1 MLRLLISLISLLF
14 TFYSFAQNVDSLN
27 KVDSQLLLNQNQ
39 PEEKIFIKTENE
51 ANFPGGDKE
60 WIKYLNKNVNP
71 EFIKNHDEIVAEQ
84 KITVRFIVNKTG
96 EITSVEPFKSDNE
109 IILNEAVRLL
119 KSGPKWQPASQNGR
133 NVNSYRMKTFTF
145 PIDTLES
152 DLFYDVI
159 DDPYHTPIFKGG
171 KSKWQ
176 QFLSNELDNFL
187 PQKFGAPPG
196 EYKVILKFIIN
207 EEGKVTNVKAL
218 TNFGYGMET
227 EAKRFML
234 KSPNWFPAYINGKFV
249 KSYVTE
255 EIVFIIN

>member
-1 MLRLLISLISLLF
+1 MLKLLLTLISLYF
-14 TFYSFAQNVDSLN
+14 TFSSFAQNVDSLN
-27 KVDSQLLLNQNQ
+27 RVDNQLNVNQEQ
-39 PEEKIFIKTENE
+39 QEKIIFSKTEIE

-71 EFIKNHDEIVAEQ
+71 EFIKNLGEIVTEQ
-84 KITVRFIVNKTG
+84 KITVVFVVNKTG
-96 EITSVEPFKSDNE
+96 EISDVEPLKSDNQK
-109 IILNEAVRLL
+109 IFNEVLRLL
-119 KSGPKWQPASQNGR
+119 KNGPKWQPASQNGR
-133 NVNSYRMKTFTF
+133 NVNSYKTKTFTF

-159 DDPYHTPIFKGG
+159 DDPYNKPIFKGG
-171 KSKWQ
+171 RNKWQ

-187 PQKFGAPPG
+187 PQKFGAPSG

-207 EEGKVTNVKAL
+207 EDGKVTNVKAL

-227 EAKRFML
+227 EAKRAML

-255 EIVFIIN
+255 EIVFTIN